1 MPGRLT
7 DLVYSRA
14 TTYCTCSAAGGCL
27 TFFLSPLLSPSP
39 WETGNYPNRGWLRS
53 DDGTGQLPVLI
64 CATNLGNSRAR
75 PYCAS
80 SRLGLSLRKEN

>member
-14 TTYCTCSAAGGCL
+14 RAYCACSAAGGCL

-39 WETGNYPNRGWLRS
+39 WETGKYPNRGWLRS
-53 DDGTGQLPVLI
+53 DDGAGQLPVLI
-64 CATNLGNSRAR
+64 SATNVVNSRAR

-80 SRLGLSLRKEN
+80 TMLGLSPRKEK